1 MTAPQRFDWVWY
13 GVDENG
19 DSHVSLGRWQKHPCQ
34 FRYKFAEIQPTEH
47 DRQATLATEKPTS
60 EAGVYTARGIG
71 DLSSMVASLA
81 QQGFRIVTVIDTQNR
96 DYHVVAQKESE
107 K

>member
-19 DSHVSLGRWQKHPCQ
+19 DSHVSFGRWQKHPCQ

-47 DRQATLATEKPTS
+47 DHPRETLAEIK
-60 EAGVYTARGIG
+60 G
-71 DLSSMVASLA
+71 
-81 QQGFRIVTVIDTQNR
+81 
-96 DYHVVAQKESE
+96 ESHD
-107 K
+107 

>member
-1 MTAPQRFDWVWY
+1 MAAPERFDWVWY

-47 DRQATLATEKPTS
+47 DRTRATLAEISS
-60 EAGVYTARGIG
+60 EAALNKG
-71 DLSSMVASLA
+71 
-81 QQGFRIVTVIDTQNR
+81 
-96 DYHVVAQKESE
+96 ESHD
-107 K
+107 